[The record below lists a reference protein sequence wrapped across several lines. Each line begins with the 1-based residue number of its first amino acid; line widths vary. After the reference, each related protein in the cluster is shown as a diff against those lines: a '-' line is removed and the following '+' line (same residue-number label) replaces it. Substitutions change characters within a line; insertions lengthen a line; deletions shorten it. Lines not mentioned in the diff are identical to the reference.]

1 MVWNKE
7 IKEIYMFRFAIV
19 SFAVGV
25 ILIFTGMFMP
35 PVGEISGNVLIGCGE
50 FLSFTAALLGLN
62 VHYDNELQKFKSN
75 VIDTIKYEEEL
86 RGHNARISDN
96 GNVEFM
102 QDNEN
107 NTDADNTGA

>member
-1 MVWNKE
+1 MTWNKE

-50 FLSFTAALLGLN
+50 FLSFTAALLGIN
-62 VHYDNELQKFKSN
+62 VHYDNELQKFKSR
-75 VIDTIKYEEEL
+75 VIDTIENEE
-86 RGHNARISDN
+86 RIYNRNIRINND
-96 GNVEFM
+96 GDVV
-102 QDNEN
+102 QDNEVD
-107 NTDADNTGA
+107 NTDAEYNP

>member
-1 MVWNKE
+1 MTWNKE
-7 IKEIYMFRFAIV
+7 IKEIYMFRFAVV

-50 FLSFTAALLGLN
+50 FLSFTAALLGIN
-62 VHYDNELQKFKSN
+62 VHYDNELQKFKSR
-75 VIDTIKYEEEL
+75 VIDTIENEE
-86 RGHNARISDN
+86 RIYNRNIRINDD
-96 GNVEFM
+96 GDVV

-107 NTDADNTGA
+107 DNTDNQYNS

>member
-1 MVWNKE
+1 MTWNKE

-50 FLSFTAALLGLN
+50 FLSFTAALLGIN
-62 VHYDNELQKFKSN
+62 VHYDNELQKFKSR
-75 VIDTIKYEEEL
+75 VIDTIENEERL
-86 RGHNARISDN
+86 YNRNIHINNDGD
-96 GNVEFM
+96 VV

-107 NTDADNTGA
+107 DNTDNQYNP

>member
-50 FLSFTAALLGLN
+50 FLSFTAALLGIN
-62 VHYDNELQKFKSN
+62 VHYDNELQKFKSR
-75 VIDTIKYEEEL
+75 VIDTIENEE
-86 RGHNARISDN
+86 RIYNRNIRINDD
-96 GNVEFM
+96 GDVV

-107 NTDADNTGA
+107 DNTDNQYNP

>member
-1 MVWNKE
+1 MTWNKE

-50 FLSFTAALLGLN
+50 FLSFTAALLGIN
-62 VHYDNELQKFKSN
+62 VHYDNELQKFKSR
-75 VIDTIKYEEEL
+75 VIDTIENEERL
-86 RGHNARISDN
+86 YNHHNIRIDN
-96 GNVEFM
+96 DGDVV
-102 QDNEN
+102 QDTV
-107 NTDADNTGA
+107 TDTDTDNTGA

>member
-1 MVWNKE
+1 MTWNKE

-50 FLSFTAALLGLN
+50 FLSFTAALLGIN
-62 VHYDNELQKFKSN
+62 VHYDNELQKFKSR
-75 VIDTIKYEEEL
+75 VIDTIENEE
-86 RGHNARISDN
+86 RIYNRNIHINDD
-96 GNVEFM
+96 GDVV
-102 QDNEN
+102 QDTV
-107 NTDADNTGA
+107 TDTDTDNTGT

>member
-7 IKEIYMFRFAIV
+7 LKEIYMFRFAIV

-50 FLSFTAALLGLN
+50 FLSFTAALLGIN
-62 VHYDNELQKFKSN
+62 VHYDNELQKFKSR
-75 VIDTIKYEEEL
+75 VIDTIENEE
-86 RGHNARISDN
+86 RIYNRNIHINND
-96 GNVEFM
+96 GDVV

-107 NTDADNTGA
+107 DNTDNQYNP

>member
-7 IKEIYMFRFAIV
+7 LKEIYMFRFAIV

-50 FLSFTAALLGLN
+50 FLSFTAALLGIN
-62 VHYDNELQKFKSN
+62 VHYDNELQKFKSR
-75 VIDTIKYEEEL
+75 VIDTIENEE
-86 RGHNARISDN
+86 RIYNRNIRINDD
-96 GNVEFM
+96 GDVV

-107 NTDADNTGA
+107 DNTDNQYNS